1 MIRFLVGFDGS
12 PASRRAARLAAQLAL
27 AQRAQLLLVKVVPEP
42 WPNSPLAEGSAGLQ
56 AINEHELATAEAA
69 LRAEADELLGART
82 RVVRGRPAE
91 ALAAIAAEL
100 DVALVVV
107 GHRDRG
113 VLGRAFA
120 GSVAIR
126 LVKTCSKPVLVFR
139 DVDSPP
145 ASARS
150 SCGADVHPLRGPRRF
165 RNRAAQ
171 MVRRL
176 AQLLKGV
183 IVRAESRGSPRRAP
197 LR

>member
-1 MIRFLVGFDGS
+1 MTRFLVGFNGS
-12 PASRRAARLAAQLAL
+12 PASRRAARLAAQLAR
-27 AQRAQLLLVKVVPEP
+27 AQRAQLLLVNVLPEP
-42 WPNSPLAEGSAGLQ
+42 WPNLPLAEGSAGLQ
-56 AINEHELATAEAA
+56 AVNEHELSTAEAA

-113 VLGRAFA
+113 ALGRVFA

-126 LVKTCSKPVLVFR
+126 LVETCSRPVLVFR
-139 DVDSPP
+139 DVVAPP
-145 ASARS
+145 PSARS
-150 SCGADVHPLRGPRRF
+150 SCGADVHPLRNPQRF
-165 RNRAAQ
+165 RSRTAQ
-171 MVRRL
+171 MLHRL

-183 IVRAESRGSPRRAP
+183 IVRAESRRSPC